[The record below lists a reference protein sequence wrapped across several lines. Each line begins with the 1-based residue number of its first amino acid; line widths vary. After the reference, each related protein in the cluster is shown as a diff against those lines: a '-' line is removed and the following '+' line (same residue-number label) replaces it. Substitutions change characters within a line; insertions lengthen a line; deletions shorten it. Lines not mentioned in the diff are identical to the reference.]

1 MAIVPRALR
10 LSAYRNPLIGAA
22 TIAHRAHTSTEHSV
36 MAISTKRRPH
46 GDRSGQHKAIDA
58 VALLKADHREVE
70 DLFEQFAKSRSG
82 AKKGQLAADIC
93 SALTIHAQIEEEIF
107 YPAFLEA
114 TDHKDMHHE
123 AIVEH
128 EGAKRLIAELDGMK
142 PEDDYF
148 DARVTVLSEMI
159 KHHVKEEEKAGGM
172 FAEAKKSKLDLK
184 GLGEQMSARKM
195 DLQSND
201 RAA

>member
-1 MAIVPRALR
+1 
-10 LSAYRNPLIGAA
+10 
-22 TIAHRAHTSTEHSV
+22 

-46 GDRSGQHKAIDA
+46 GDRSSQLKPIDA
-58 VALLKADHREVE
+58 VALLKADHRQVE
-70 DLFEQFAKSRSG
+70 DLFEQFEKSRSG
-82 AKKGQLAADIC
+82 AKKQQLAANIC

-114 TDHKDMHHE
+114 TDDKDVHHE

-128 EGAKRLIAELDGMK
+128 EGAKRLIAELRGMK

-159 KHHVKEEEKAGGM
+159 KHHVKEEEKAGECHGGK
-172 FAEAKKSKLDLK
+172 AKDCESKS
-184 GLGEQMSARKM
+184 QTSNARKEARNIAERPIR
-195 DLQSND
+195 QSSEKPQASDSN
-201 RAA
+201 RTLGGAMGK

>member
-1 MAIVPRALR
+1 
-10 LSAYRNPLIGAA
+10 
-22 TIAHRAHTSTEHSV
+22 

-46 GDRSGQHKAIDA
+46 GDRSSQLKPIDA
-58 VALLKADHREVE
+58 VALLKADHRQVE
-70 DLFEQFAKSRSG
+70 DLFEQFGKSRSA
-82 AKKGQLAADIC
+82 AKKQQLAANIC

-114 TDHKDMHHE
+114 TDDKDVHHE

-128 EGAKRLIAELDGMK
+128 EGAKRLIAELRGMR

-172 FAEAKKSKLDLK
+172 FAEAKKSKMDLK
-184 GLGEQMSARKM
+184 GLGDQMSARKM
-195 DLQSND
+195 ELQSND
-201 RAA
+201 EAA

>member
-1 MAIVPRALR
+1 
-10 LSAYRNPLIGAA
+10 
-22 TIAHRAHTSTEHSV
+22 
-36 MAISTKRRPH
+36 
-46 GDRSGQHKAIDA
+46 
-58 VALLKADHREVE
+58 
-70 DLFEQFAKSRSG
+70 
-82 AKKGQLAADIC
+82 
-93 SALTIHAQIEEEIF
+93 
-107 YPAFLEA
+107 
-114 TDHKDMHHE
+114 MHHE

-184 GLGEQMSARKM
+184 DLGEQMSARKM

-201 RAA
+201 QAA

>member
-1 MAIVPRALR
+1 
-10 LSAYRNPLIGAA
+10 
-22 TIAHRAHTSTEHSV
+22 

-46 GDRSGQHKAIDA
+46 GDRSSQLKPIDA
-58 VALLKADHREVE
+58 VALLKADHRQVE
-70 DLFEQFAKSRSG
+70 DLFEQFEKSRSG
-82 AKKGQLAADIC
+82 AKKQQLAANIC

-107 YPAFLEA
+107 YPAFLQA
-114 TDHKDMHHE
+114 TDDKDVHHE

-128 EGAKRLIAELDGMK
+128 EGAKRLIAELRGMR

-172 FAEAKKSKLDLK
+172 FAEARQSEMDLK
-184 GLGEQMSARKM
+184 DLGEQMSARKM
-195 DLQSND
+195 ELQSNEE
-201 RAA
+201 AA

>member
-1 MAIVPRALR
+1 
-10 LSAYRNPLIGAA
+10 
-22 TIAHRAHTSTEHSV
+22 
-36 MAISTKRRPH
+36 MAISTKRRPR
-46 GDRSGQHKAIDA
+46 GDRSSQLKPIEA
-58 VALLKADHREVE
+58 VALLKADHRQVE
-70 DLFEQFAKSRSG
+70 DLFEQFGKSRSA
-82 AKKGQLAADIC
+82 AKKQQLAANIC

-114 TDHKDMHHE
+114 TDDKDVHHE

-128 EGAKRLIAELDGMK
+128 EGAKRLIAELRGMR

-172 FAEAKKSKLDLK
+172 FAEAKQSKMDLK
-184 GLGEQMSARKM
+184 DLGEQMSARKM
-195 DLQSND
+195 ELQSND
-201 RAA
+201 EAA

>member
-1 MAIVPRALR
+1 
-10 LSAYRNPLIGAA
+10 
-22 TIAHRAHTSTEHSV
+22 

-46 GDRSGQHKAIDA
+46 GDRSSQLKPIDA
-58 VALLKADHREVE
+58 VALLKADHRQVE
-70 DLFEQFAKSRSG
+70 DLFEQFGKSRSA
-82 AKKGQLAADIC
+82 AKKQQLAANIC

-114 TDHKDMHHE
+114 TDDKDVHHE

-128 EGAKRLIAELDGMK
+128 EGAKKLIAELRGMR

-172 FAEAKKSKLDLK
+172 FAEAKKSKMDLK
-184 GLGEQMSARKM
+184 GLGDQMSARKM
-195 DLQSND
+195 ELQSND
-201 RAA
+201 EAA